1 MEPERRPQL
10 RARWTLAGVL
20 VALFAAMLLD
30 RVLHEGHLE
39 QTALFYVGIPAVI
52 AVTVALTARPRSTI
66 GLIMA
71 SITVALALAGPLLG
85 EGIVCLLMA
94 APLFYLVGLIVGLLI
109 DEVRRHRGKGRMN
122 LFLAPLLLVA
132 AALEGTAVSLP
143 RDNEVSVTGAP
154 AAANVERALAAE
166 PRFGPVESRFL
177 SLGFP
182 RPLRAEGTGLAVGD
196 TRKIS
201 FTPRRSLGIGAPLEP
216 RSMTLRVSERLP
228 GRVVFAVVE
237 DTTLARWLDLRRAT
251 FDWRSG
257 HLTVTLAYRRTFDPG
272 WYFGPLQSY
281 ALSEAA
287 GYLVKTFTSFQAG

>member
-1 MEPERRPQL
+1 MEPERQPQ
-10 RARWTLAGVL
+10 RKARWTLAGVL

-66 GLIMA
+66 GMIMA

-85 EGIVCLLMA
+85 EGIVCLVMA
-94 APLFYLVGLIVGLLI
+94 APLFYLVGLLVGLLV

-122 LFLAPLLLVA
+122 LLLAPLLVA
-132 AALEGTAVSLP
+132 ATLEGTAVSLP
-143 RDNEVSVTGAP
+143 RDNEVSVTGAM

-196 TRKIS
+196 TRKII

-216 RSMTLRVSERLP
+216 RSMTLRVSERMP

-237 DTTLARWLDLRRAT
+237 DTTVARWLDLRRAT

-257 HLTVTLAYRRTFDPG
+257 RLTVALAYRRTFDPG

-281 ALSEAA
+281 AVSEAA
-287 GYLVKTFTSFQAG
+287 GYLVKTFAG